1 MRRFVFAI
9 LLIAWLPADSQDYEV
24 QVTEVTVWVKA
35 TDRSGKPLTGL
46 TQADFEIYE
55 DGKKMPATCF
65 EEVVYP
71 AAKFTAPPQA
81 EQSQP
86 SDTSSPRLKR
96 VVVILDLYN
105 TYQPEYLFIKPKI
118 VDFLK
123 QISPHWETMLVAL
136 IPGAIEVNVPFTNDV
151 NLIQTKLDQIS
162 ANSVRNVE
170 VLNRRRAIT
179 NMLAKGNFADVVQEA
194 YRLANEYAMEEKQMA
209 RESLKALEK
218 FEKDL
223 IQFKNDPHMVV
234 LYISGGINSE
244 PGRQY
249 YDLVERRSSSIESAR
264 SLSVMRE
271 SGSDL
276 WKLLRKIVAQLNRH
290 NITVYTINTRGTES
304 PLPDGA
310 TERNRKPILEDANYL
325 DDTQEIMAEIADGTG
340 GLYFENSL
348 NFRHGFDLILGDLDH
363 QYMLCYKAPPHKE
376 PNEFHK
382 IKVES
387 KKSGVKLRHR
397 SGYLE

>member
-1 MRRFVFAI
+1 MRCFVFAI
-9 LLIAWLPADSQDYEV
+9 LLIACLPAASQDYEV
-24 QVTEVTVWVKA
+24 KITEVTVWVKA

-46 TQADFEIYE
+46 NQADFEIYE
-55 DGKKMPATCF
+55 DGKKMLATCF
-65 EEVVYP
+65 EEAVNP
-71 AAKFTAPPQA
+71 ATDLTAPSST

-86 SDTSSPRLKR
+86 EETSPARLKR
-96 VVVILDLYN
+96 VVLIVDLYN
-105 TYQPEYLFIKPKI
+105 TLQAEYLFIKPKI

-123 QISPHWETMLVAL
+123 QISSQWETMLVAV
-136 IPGAIEVNVPFTNDV
+136 IPGAVEVNVPFTTDV
-151 NLIQTKLDQIS
+151 NVLQAKLDQIR
-162 ANSVRNVE
+162 ANSIRNVE

-179 NMLAKGNFADVVQEA
+179 NMLAKGNFAEVIEEA
-194 YRLANEYAMEEKQMA
+194 YRLASGYAMEEKQMA

-223 IQFKNDPHMVV
+223 VQFKNDPHMVV

-249 YDLVERRSSSIESAR
+249 YDLIER
-264 SLSVMRE
+264 SVGNAGSKDLLAMRE
-271 SGSDL
+271 GGSDL
-276 WKLLRKIVAQLNRH
+276 WKLLRRIVAQLNRH
-290 NITVYTINTRGTES
+290 NITFYTINTRGTEN
-304 PLPDGA
+304 PLPESV
-310 TERNRKPILEDANYL
+310 TEGNRKPVFEDATYL
-325 DDTQEIMAEIADGTG
+325 DETQELMAEIADLTG

-363 QYMLCYKAPPHKE
+363 QYMICYKAPPHKE

-397 SGYLE
+397 SGYLD